1 MTTPT
6 KEFDIKK
13 IREDFP
19 ILNRQVNG
27 KNLIYFDNGATTQK
41 PQAML
46 DKVSEYYSN
55 LNSNVHR
62 GVHTLSQ
69 LATTEY
75 ENARETVRKFLNAK
89 STNEIIFTKGTTD
102 SINLAAYTLGRK
114 FVNEGDEILITEMEH
129 HSNIVPWQMLA
140 EERGAKLKYIPLTD
154 AAELDYSKLD
164 ELITEK
170 TKLVSIVH
178 VSNSL
183 GTLNDIE
190 KVIEKAHS
198 VGAKVVVDGAQAIQ
212 HFAVDVQKMDCD
224 MYCFSGHKLYG
235 PLGIGILYGK
245 EDLLDQLPPYQGG
258 GEMIAEV
265 TMEKTTYN
273 TLPYKYEAGT
283 PNIVGAIGLGASID
297 YLNSIGLEAINQY
310 EDELL
315 GYAEQKLD
323 AIDGIIRYSK
333 AKVRKSILPFNFEG
347 VYHYDLG
354 MFLDKFG
361 IAVRTGHHCCQPVM
375 QHYDIQGTIRA
386 SFSFYNTKEEIDKL
400 VTSLE
405 KSLAVLR

>member
-1 MTTPT
+1 MIAPV
-6 KEFDIKK
+6 KEFDVMK

-19 ILNRQVNG
+19 ILGRKVNG

-46 DKVSEYYSN
+46 DKVAEYYSE

-69 LATTEY
+69 LATVEY
-75 ENARETVRKFLNAK
+75 ENARETIRKFLNAK

-114 FVNEGDEILITEMEH
+114 FVNAGDEILITEMEH

-140 EERGAKLKYIPLTD
+140 EEKGAKVKYIPLTD
-154 AAELDYSKLD
+154 DAELDYSKLD

-170 TKLVSIVH
+170 TKIISIVQ

-190 KVIEKAHS
+190 KVIAKAHS
-198 VGAKVVVDGAQAIQ
+198 VGAKVVIDGAQAIQ
-212 HFAVDVQKMDCD
+212 HFAVDVQKLDCD
-224 MYCFSGHKLYG
+224 IYCFSGHKLYG

-245 EDLLDQLPPYQGG
+245 EELLNELPPYQGG
-258 GEMIAEV
+258 GEMISEV

-283 PNIVGAIGLGASID
+283 PNIVGAIGLAASID
-297 YLNSIGLEAINQY
+297 YLNQVGMEAINNY

-315 GYAEQKLD
+315 SYAEQKLD
-323 AIDGIIRYSK
+323 TIDGIIRYSK
-333 AKVRKSILPFNFEG
+333 SKVRKSILPFNFDG

-375 QHYDIQGTIRA
+375 QRYNIQGTIRA
-386 SFSFYNTKEEIDKL
+386 SFSFYNTQEEIDEFAIA
-400 VTSLE
+400 LE

>member
-1 MTTPT
+1 MTTPV
-6 KEFDIKK
+6 KEFDVKK

-27 KNLIYFDNGATTQK
+27 KNLIYLDNGATTQK

-46 DKVSEYYSN
+46 DKVTEYYSN

-75 ENARETVRKFLNAK
+75 ENARETVRSFLNAK

-102 SINLAAYTLGRK
+102 SLNLAAYTLGRK
-114 FVNEGDEILITEMEH
+114 LVNAGDEILITEMEH
-129 HSNIVPWQMLA
+129 HSNIVPWQMLTK
-140 EERGAKLKYIPLTD
+140 EKGAKLKYIPLTD
-154 AAELDYSKLD
+154 AGELDYSKLD

-170 TKLVSIVH
+170 TKIVSIVH

-212 HFAVDVQKMDCD
+212 HFAVDVQKLDCD

-245 EDLLDQLPPYQGG
+245 EGLLDLLPPYQGG

-273 TLPYKYEAGT
+273 TLPDKYEAGT
-283 PNIVGAIGLGASID
+283 PNIVGAIGLAASID
-297 YLNSIGLEAINQY
+297 YLNSIGIDAINTY

-315 GYAEQKLD
+315 YYAEQKLD
-323 AIDGIIRYSK
+323 AFDGVTRYSK

-347 VYHYDLG
+347 VYHYDMG

-375 QHYDIQGTIRA
+375 QRYNIQGTIRA
-386 SFSFYNTKEEIDKL
+386 SFSFYNTKEEIDEF
-400 VTSLE
+400 VIALE

>member
-1 MTTPT
+1 METHTI
-6 KEFDIKK
+6 EFEVKK

-19 ILNRQVNG
+19 ILQRKVNG

-41 PQAML
+41 PQIML
-46 DKVSEYYSN
+46 DRIADYYTD

-69 LATTEY
+69 LATEVY
-75 ENARETVRKFLNAK
+75 ENARETVREFLNAQ

-114 FVNEGDEILITEMEH
+114 LLNPGDEILITEMEH

-140 EERGAKLKYIPLTD
+140 EEMGAKLKFITMTD
-154 AAELDYSKLD
+154 SAELDYSKLD

-170 TKLVSIVH
+170 TKIVSIVH
-178 VSNSL
+178 ISNSL
-183 GTLNDIE
+183 GTLNDI
-190 KVIEKAHS
+190 KNIIEKAHS
-198 VGAKVVVDGAQAIQ
+198 FGAKVLIDGAQSIQ
-212 HFAVDVQKMDCD
+212 HLAIDVQILDCD

-245 EDLLDQLPPYQGG
+245 EELLDQLPPYQGG
-258 GEMIAEV
+258 GEMISEV

-297 YLNSIGLEAINQY
+297 YLNSIGIEKIANY

-315 GYAEQKLD
+315 RYAELKLD
-323 AIDGIIRYSK
+323 KIEGSIRYNK
-333 AKVRKSILPFNFEG
+333 AKNRKSILPFNFEG

-354 MFLDKFG
+354 LFLDKFG
-361 IAVRTGHHCCQPVM
+361 IAVRTGHHCCQPLM
-375 QHYDIQGTIRA
+375 QRLGIQGTIRA
-386 SFSFYNTKEEIDKL
+386 SFSFYNTKEEIDEFINAI
-400 VTSLE
+400 E
-405 KSLAVLR
+405 KSLVILR